1 MISLIPVGLLILRLI
16 IKGKQALFNLE
27 IKKKSGSSI
36 NPNIHHSKVPSS
48 GLNSQASNSMVLT
61 KKQVLRHSFSRI
73 HRNLCAHLCT
83 LQLQITR
90 FSAKKKHTNFVKIA
104 QQPCI
109 FINVRYQSCCVFS
122 YFHTNCASKSYFQ
135 IQSFRL
141 RFYQII
147 INDRLVVEG
156 TPVPLCPPLT
166 CTPQATPQSQR
177 QAFIY

>member
-90 FSAKKKHTNFVKIA
+90 FSAKKKAHKL
-104 QQPCI
+104 CE
-109 FINVRYQSCCVFS
+109 
-122 YFHTNCASKSYFQ
+122 NCAAAMYYHKCPIS
-135 IQSFRL
+135 ILL
-141 RFYQII
+141 RFQLFSHKLRIEILLSDTIISPQILLD
-147 INDRLVVEG
+147 NN
-156 TPVPLCPPLT
+156 
-166 CTPQATPQSQR
+166 Q
-177 QAFIY
+177 

>member
-61 KKQVLRHSFSRI
+61 KKQSFAPQFFANSQKFVSAFVHTLAPNNEVFREKKA
-73 HRNLCAHLCT
+73 HKLCENCA
-83 LQLQITR
+83 
-90 FSAKKKHTNFVKIA
+90 A

-135 IQSFRL
+135 IQSFCL
-141 RFYQII
+141 RFY
-147 INDRLVVEG
+147 
-156 TPVPLCPPLT
+156 
-166 CTPQATPQSQR
+166 
-177 QAFIY
+177 

>member
-1 MISLIPVGLLILRLI
+1 MFLVKSYIYSFIRGWNLAPAAELDIHCTNFTIDGPQSLILEIHTGFRPLQISLLLIGCKSFQSWKLKIMISLIPVGLLILRLI

-83 LQLQITR
+83 L
-90 FSAKKKHTNFVKIA
+90 
-104 QQPCI
+104 
-109 FINVRYQSCCVFS
+109 
-122 YFHTNCASKSYFQ
+122 
-135 IQSFRL
+135 
-141 RFYQII
+141 
-147 INDRLVVEG
+147 
-156 TPVPLCPPLT
+156 
-166 CTPQATPQSQR
+166 
-177 QAFIY
+177 